1 MCLVN
6 HLNSTA
12 FIDLYLPAVDEAT
25 IDKSGKELESI
36 DTVGISN
43 PGSPVELVLDGNPG
57 DQGNIEDEGGANNS
71 DESHPNGDKD
81 EGGLSSGDKIIESTA
96 DTHTENFI
104 GNDKSTTAEEGASST
119 DPENQPESDKKDDDV
134 LSEADSDY
142 AQVHDQNVD
151 ADISEAKPR
160 YELTHWMYHLRE
172 AERLW
177 TPEEREKSGEWARLW
192 ELVDRFLFESPAAFI
207 RWQYTAWAIDYPY
220 IFDADSLGKPIHVA
234 AAYGLTALA
243 ERLLDRGVD
252 VNSVNVDG
260 MTALQL
266 AATTQEP
273 STVELLLKR
282 GANVHLLDCN
292 QVTPLWRVAY
302 KLNGNAKIAKLL
314 LEGGSE
320 PGVPDWTGVTP
331 LHSACLNGNIEIF
344 QLLVNGGADVK
355 AKNNAGESPLH
366 YALRRD
372 PRLELIKELVRL
384 GADVNEQDNNS
395 QAPLYVV
402 AVGSG
407 SENTAIVK
415 LLLDSGADVN
425 DDDVFG
431 FTALHCAAANG
442 NLELVMLLAEKG
454 AHLSLHDKNGNT
466 ALAFASQFGKTD
478 VVRYLLQR
486 FAAQGN
492 ESCITAV
499 DTRGR
504 TALHRAAAKGHEDI
518 VEMLLAAE
526 NVDSTSL
533 VHRSTPRATPLH
545 VAAYQGHEMVVRVLL
560 KNGGDVKAQNR
571 LGETPIDLALK
582 GWIRG
587 TVCHEGAF
595 NCLICMIKGTPES
608 MVNDRSLL
616 HIAAGKGSD
625 FMMRRLLELG
635 ADPNKI
641 DEHGWTPM
649 AVAVQYGRPT
659 IADILRSH
667 PDLLHREDNCPRMG
681 EPPTLFVNCVGSPV
695 GISEDGVELH
705 YTGII
710 YPENIVG
717 NTN

>member
-1 MCLVN
+1 M
-6 HLNSTA
+6 
-12 FIDLYLPAVDEAT
+12 DEAT
-25 IDKSGKELESI
+25 IGKPSQELEST

-43 PGSPVELVLDGNPG
+43 PGSPVELVLDGNEACSG
-57 DQGNIEDEGGANNS
+57 DQGNIKDEGSAGHD
-71 DESHPNGDKD
+71 DEGRTNGDKD
-81 EGGLSSGDKIIESTA
+81 EGGLNLKDKIIEPAA
-96 DTHTENFI
+96 DIHTENSV
-104 GNDKSTTAEEGASST
+104 GNDKCTTGEEGAST
-119 DPENQPESDKKDDDV
+119 DPENQPENGKNDDDV

-177 TPEEREKSGEWARLW
+177 TPEEREKSGEWVRLW
-192 ELVDRFLFESPAAFI
+192 ELVDKFLFESPAAFI
-207 RWQYTAWAIDYPY
+207 RWQYTVWATDYPY
-220 IFDADSLGKPIHVA
+220 TFDADSFGQPIHVA
-234 AAYGLTALA
+234 AAYGLTALV

-252 VNSVNVDG
+252 VNSVNDDG

-292 QVTPLWRVAY
+292 RVTPLWRVAY

-320 PGVPDWTGVTP
+320 PGFPDWIGVTP

-344 QLLVNGGADVK
+344 QLLIDGGADVK
-355 AKNNAGESPLH
+355 AKNDAGESLLH

-407 SENTAIVK
+407 SESAVVVE

-431 FTALHCAAANG
+431 FTALHCVAANG
-442 NLELVMLLAEKG
+442 NLELVMLFAEKG
-454 AHLSLHDKNGNT
+454 ANLSLRDKNGDT
-466 ALAFASQFGKTD
+466 ALSFAARFGKTD

-526 NVDSTSL
+526 NVDSASL
-533 VHRSTPRATPLH
+533 THRSTTRATPLH

-560 KNGGDVKAQNR
+560 KNGSDVKAQNR

-595 NCLICMIKGTPES
+595 NCLVCMIESTPES
-608 MVNDRSLL
+608 MGDDRLLL
-616 HIAAGKGSD
+616 HIAARRGSD
-625 FMMRRLLELG
+625 SMIRRLLELG

-641 DEHGWTPM
+641 DEHGWTPIV
-649 AVAVQYGRPT
+649 VALQYDRPT
-659 IADILRSH
+659 IAGILRSH
-667 PDLLHREDNCPRMG
+667 PDFLHGEDNGPRIG
-681 EPPTLFVNCVGSPV
+681 KPPTLFVNCVVSPV
-695 GISEDGVELH
+695 GISEDGIELH
-705 YTGII
+705 YTGIT

-717 NTN
+717 NTD